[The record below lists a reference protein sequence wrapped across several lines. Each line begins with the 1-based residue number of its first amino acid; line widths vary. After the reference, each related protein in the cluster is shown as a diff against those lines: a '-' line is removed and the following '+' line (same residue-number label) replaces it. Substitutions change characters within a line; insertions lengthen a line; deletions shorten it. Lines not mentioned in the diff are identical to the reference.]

1 MRSLENLRGVC
12 KNLKKCAADFKGVLS
27 YLKAKEWSLRVLSDE
42 FGQCEAI
49 RVAIDVSPS

>member
-1 MRSLENLRGVC
+1 VRSLENLRGVC